1 MIFGQK
7 LSFGTVSCSPQ
18 SFQCDCSSESPSG
31 QPFLLHECL
40 KLIDHFHGGNFMLVL
55 PSQLHM
61 NYECSKANSSCCAA
75 QLLLDNWAVVSN
87 FQKKIF
93 KLFRHLEQWSNKR
106 QFVLDS
112 FVLEMRMPEVVQRR
126 RLAPKRG
133 QMDR

>member
-1 MIFGQK
+1 MSHVLLLFFFRTVQTSVIVKIFCHIRLKIKRLIFGQNY
-7 LSFGTVSCSPQ
+7 SFGTVSSSPQ

-87 FQKKIF
+87 FQKK
-93 KLFRHLEQWSNKR
+93 KYSN
-106 QFVLDS
+106 FLDI
-112 FVLEMRMPEVVQRR
+112 
-126 RLAPKRG
+126 
-133 QMDR
+133 